1 MSETSDKIRKL
12 FKAGDDIRDAGLKEP
27 EDVEKYLD
35 IRYGTEDPMQVM
47 DVYRPAGREG
57 LLPVIVSVHG
67 GGWVYGDKERY
78 RFYCMDLAR
87 RGFVVVNFSYR
98 LAPEHK
104 FPAPLEDT
112 NLVFEW
118 MAEHGKAYSMDL
130 DKVFAVGDSAGG
142 NILSL
147 YLAACTNASFKEKWE
162 KECRLQIQDSIS
174 VRAAAL
180 NCGVYKIEND
190 MGGDTPALMEDYLPG
205 KGTEEE
211 MDMIS
216 SISHITGN
224 YPPVFLMTASGDFTQ
239 SQALAM
245 AECLMERKVP
255 FLFRFYD
262 NEAHDLKHVFHVD
275 MKCPQAEICNDETCR
290 FFIEILN
297 RR

>member
-1 MSETSDKIRKL
+1 M
-12 FKAGDDIRDAGLKEP
+12 
-27 EDVEKYLD
+27 
-35 IRYGTEDPMQVM
+35 
-47 DVYRPAGREG
+47 
-57 LLPVIVSVHG
+57 
-67 GGWVYGDKERY
+67 
-78 RFYCMDLAR
+78 
-87 RGFVVVNFSYR
+87 VVNFSYR

-118 MAEHGKAYSMDL
+118 MAEHGKAYGMDL

-211 MDMIS
+211 LDMIS
-216 SISHITGN
+216 SISHITEN

>member
-1 MSETSDKIRKL
+1 MSETSDRIRKL
-12 FKAGDDIRDAGLKEP
+12 FKEGDDIRDAGLQEP
-27 EDVEKYLD
+27 ADVEKYRD
-35 IRYGTEDPMQVM
+35 IRYGTEDPMQAM

-112 NLVFEW
+112 NLVFTW
-118 MAEHGKAYSMDL
+118 MAVNGKKFGMNL
-130 DKVFAVGDSAGG
+130 GKVFAVGDSAGA

-147 YLAACTNASFKEKWE
+147 YAAACTGPSLAKRCEIEYKVCIQ
-162 KECRLQIQDSIS
+162 KKIRL
-174 VRAAAL
+174 RAAAL
-180 NCGVYKIEND
+180 NCGVYKVNRG
-190 MGGDTPALMEDYLPG
+190 MGGDTPALMEDYLPEE
-205 KGTEEE
+205 GTKEELE
-211 MDMIS
+211 MIS
-216 SISHITGN
+216 SVLHITEE
-224 YPPVFLMTASGDFTQ
+224 YPPVFLMTSSGDFTQ

-262 NEAHDLKHVFHVD
+262 NETHDLKHVFHVD
-275 MKCPQAEICNDETCR
+275 MKCPQATICNDETCR
-290 FFIEILN
+290 FFEEILEG
-297 RR
+297 R